1 MNIKPLEWK
10 TNSYGHIEAND
21 LVNCYR
27 IVASTD
33 WDGYAYEYEAYA
45 SDSLSG
51 CIDREL
57 GGYFFEQDAIDACE
71 NFHQTSIQKIV
82 NHNVVKE

>member
-57 GGYFFEQDAIDACE
+57 GEYLSRQDAIDACE
-71 NFHQTSIQKIV
+71 VLHQISVRNIIE
-82 NHNVVKE
+82 HNVTKE